1 MKKILWGIFSF
12 FVALCAGF
20 LTTFISLI
28 SGSGIFLSLLLGGFI
43 HIGGTWV
50 LFYLLTKKKYPK
62 EMVKQEQNYVTN
74 LLNNAKQKVRK
85 IQLSRFRIKSL
96 AMHQTIGNLTKVA
109 NKIITLIEDEPTH
122 YRGANRFFNTDINS
136 AQELTEKYIT
146 LSNQPVQTI
155 EVKDALKNCEEA
167 LQSLTKSME
176 KELVELLEDDILY
189 VETESHVIK
198 QSTQEMKQ
206 RKKMK
211 W

>member
-1 MKKILWGIFSF
+1 MKKMLWGIFSF

-20 LTTFISLI
+20 LVSFISLI
-28 SGSGIFLSLLLGGFI
+28 IGSGIFLSLLLGGFV
-43 HIGGTWV
+43 HIFGTWI

-74 LLNNAKQKVRK
+74 LLSNAKQKVRK

-96 AMHQTIGNLTKVA
+96 AMQQTIGKLTRVA
-109 NKIITLIEDEPTH
+109 NKIIRLIENEPTR

-189 VETESHVIK
+189 VETESNVIK
-198 QSTQEMKQ
+198 QSIQELKQ

-211 W
+211 